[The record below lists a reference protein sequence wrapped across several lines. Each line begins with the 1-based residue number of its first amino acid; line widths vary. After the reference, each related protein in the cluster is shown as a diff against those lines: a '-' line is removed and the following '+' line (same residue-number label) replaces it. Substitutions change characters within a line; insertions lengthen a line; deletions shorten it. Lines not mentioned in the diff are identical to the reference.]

1 MKKYTGE
8 YTVALAGNPNVG
20 KSTLFNALTGLRQH
34 TGNWAGKTVESAVG
48 SYIYEGDR
56 YLLIDL
62 PGMYSMQSDGA
73 EERIARDSVASGE
86 ADVTVVVAD
95 ATKLESG
102 LRLALETAAFTDR
115 LVFCVNL
122 TDDADKKGIRIDYAG
137 LESRLKAKVVQLS
150 AGRRRGLDALK
161 AAVREIAVKGA
172 PGTAA
177 GTANGGTDTVKTAE
191 EIYSL
196 CVSVPEDCRRAEG
209 RIDRLL
215 ASPLFGVPVMLLLL
229 GLIFWITIEGA
240 NRPSQ
245 LLMDLFSFLE
255 EKLAALFDLWG
266 APSWLKGM
274 AVEGCFRTTGWVVSV
289 MLPPMAIFFPLFSLL
304 EDAGFLPRIAF
315 NTDRCFAACGSCGK
329 QALTMCM
336 GVGCNAC
343 GVTGC
348 RIIESE
354 NARTCAA
361 LTNGFIPCNGR
372 YPILIALISMFL
384 ASSAAVSSL
393 FLVGFVLIAAA
404 ASLLCTRLLA
414 KTLYPPADGAFVLE
428 LPPYRMPRVGTV
440 IFRSL
445 VERTA
450 IILSR
455 AVCVAAPAGV
465 VIWLLANAGGG
476 AAVSAAVGVLDPV
489 GRFFGLDGVIFLAF
503 LLALPANELIMPLML
518 MLYSGLTSLTDLSSL
533 DSFRLL
539 LTENGWDTA
548 TAVSVCLLVLFHSP
562 CATTLLTVKK
572 ETGSTA
578 KMLLSALLPSAFGL
592 CACLAVRLISGG

>member
-1 MKKYTGE
+1 
-8 YTVALAGNPNVG
+8 
-20 KSTLFNALTGLRQH
+20 
-34 TGNWAGKTVESAVG
+34 
-48 SYIYEGDR
+48 
-56 YLLIDL
+56 
-62 PGMYSMQSDGA
+62 
-73 EERIARDSVASGE
+73 
-86 ADVTVVVAD
+86 
-95 ATKLESG
+95 
-102 LRLALETAAFTDR
+102 
-115 LVFCVNL
+115 
-122 TDDADKKGIRIDYAG
+122 
-137 LESRLKAKVVQLS
+137 
-150 AGRRRGLDALK
+150 
-161 AAVREIAVKGA
+161 
-172 PGTAA
+172 
-177 GTANGGTDTVKTAE
+177 
-191 EIYSL
+191 
-196 CVSVPEDCRRAEG
+196 
-209 RIDRLL
+209 
-215 ASPLFGVPVMLLLL
+215 
-229 GLIFWITIEGA
+229 
-240 NRPSQ
+240 
-245 LLMDLFSFLE
+245 
-255 EKLAALFDLWG
+255 
-266 APSWLKGM
+266 
-274 AVEGCFRTTGWVVSV
+274 